1 MYFGL
6 NFSKRI
12 LTLFY
17 LLFRWSYSSYSTEYG
32 NWSCIRWWFQSKFYT
47 QFSTQLWYGGT
58 TWKCS
63 RFKRIPAH
71 VDRPIL
77 QRGLGPSNCWT
88 WFSPNDQKTPTKAEK
103 TTGKLVYDVTLGID
117 TKRALN
123 PQNLLIIESHCI
135 LKLRILLLNKNGL
148 KLFQQAWM
156 FLTFWR
162 LSAKR

>member
-1 MYFGL
+1 M
-6 NFSKRI
+6 
-12 LTLFY
+12 
-17 LLFRWSYSSYSTEYG
+17 LFRWSYSSYSTEYG
-32 NWSCIRWWFQSKFYT
+32 NWSRIRWWFQSKFYT

-103 TTGKLVYDVTLGID
+103 TTGELVYDMTFSYALVRLPVRIFFCPLKFT
-117 TKRALN
+117 TNKRLRLHAR
-123 PQNLLIIESHCI
+123 HCI
-135 LKLRILLLNKNGL
+135 KIGDSIFVLFVVIRILENEGFQLLP
-148 KLFQQAWM
+148 KLQISNIDF
-156 FLTFWR
+156 
-162 LSAKR
+162 